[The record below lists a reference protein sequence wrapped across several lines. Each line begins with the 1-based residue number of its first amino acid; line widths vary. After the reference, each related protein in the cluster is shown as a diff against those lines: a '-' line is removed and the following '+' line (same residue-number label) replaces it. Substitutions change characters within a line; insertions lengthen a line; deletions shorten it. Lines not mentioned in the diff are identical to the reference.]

1 VYDGKEYAVAGT
13 KGYLWIES
21 DMANQKGLELDIDMS
36 YFEKL
41 ADDAKLTI
49 EKFGSFEEFVS

>member
-1 VYDGKEYAVAGT
+1 MGGKAE
-13 KGYLWIES
+13 I
-21 DMANQKGLELDIDMS
+21 DIT

-41 ADDAKLTI
+41 VDDAVKTI